1 MLRRYFC
8 IFARY
13 SNGMNAIKAFFRFL
27 ISPLFLIN
35 LVLAIGA
42 FFLIFYLVQSGNYEG
57 TRQDE
62 KYHKSL
68 PLVTGL
74 EVTDAVSE
82 LKKRG
87 FEVVVDSIFQH
98 CIPGGTVLLQDPIPS
113 FGKDELPYSRIPLV
127 RCDTKDT
134 IKPQY
139 SGHKYKEGR
148 RVYLK
153 VISFLPT
160 PRTVPDVVEMSRR
173 IAEAKLTSAGFQ
185 YKVETRPHEH
195 TNVLDLLYKGKK
207 VKPGDKVP
215 YGAKFTLV
223 VGKGVN
229 QATPVPD
236 LTGLTII
243 EAKKRL
249 SEANLI
255 MSLAE
260 CEACANEADSSA
272 AKIIKQSPYGGSE
285 SLVPVGS
292 DITIWATML
301 EPDTNDGNEP

>member
-1 MLRRYFC
+1 
-8 IFARY
+8 
-13 SNGMNAIKAFFRFL
+13 MNAIKAFFRFL

-42 FFLIFYLVQSGNYEG
+42 FFLIFYLVQSSNHEG
-57 TRQDE
+57 TRQDA

-68 PLVTGL
+68 PSVTGMD
-74 EVTDAVSE
+74 VSDAVKE

-87 FEVVVDSIFQH
+87 FNVIVDSIFQH

-113 FGKDELPYSRIPLV
+113 FEKNELAYTKTTLI

-134 IKPQY
+134 IQTQY

-153 VISFLPT
+153 VISYLPT
-160 PRTVPDVVEMSRR
+160 PRTVPDVVELSRR
-173 IAEAKLTSAGFQ
+173 IAESKLSSAGFQ

-195 TNVLDLLYKGKK
+195 TNVLDLLYQGKK
-207 VKPGDKVP
+207 VKAGDKVP

-223 VGKGVN
+223 VGKGVD

-236 LTGLTII
+236 LTGLTIMA
-243 EAKKRL
+243 AKKRL

-255 MSLAE
+255 LSLAE
-260 CEACANEADSSA
+260 CDACSSAADSSMA
-272 AKIIKQSPYGGSE
+272 IITKQSPYGGSE

-292 DITIWATML
+292 DVTIWATMHI
-301 EPDTNDGNEP
+301 PDSNEEGNEP